1 MDSKVALPHNP
12 QLELDQ
18 SRRDDSILRVV
29 STSTTLTIFFNSGCS
44 SSGQYAMVPIS
55 SRDRMIPSVHNSPT
69 AKSKS
74 SPGVLIVTD
83 RLSPLTR
90 ISSGSSITTSSSTR
104 CDCVSSTFTT
114 DTRLESRMDVHY
126 TQAALPLTY
135 KGDAVMSNAAKSDLK
150 VGQKAP
156 DFTVL
161 NDKGEKVK
169 LSDFKGKKV
178 VLYFYPKDDTPGC
191 TKEACAFR
199 DGIAEIKKQG
209 GEVIGVSVDS
219 IDSHKKFKNKFDLN
233 FPLLADTDKKM
244 VEAYGTWKEKSMY
257 GRKYMGTERTTFIID
272 EQGKISHIFPKVKV
286 VEHYDEVLAALKE

>member
-1 MDSKVALPHNP
+1 
-12 QLELDQ
+12 
-18 SRRDDSILRVV
+18 
-29 STSTTLTIFFNSGCS
+29 
-44 SSGQYAMVPIS
+44 
-55 SRDRMIPSVHNSPT
+55 
-69 AKSKS
+69 
-74 SPGVLIVTD
+74 
-83 RLSPLTR
+83 
-90 ISSGSSITTSSSTR
+90 
-104 CDCVSSTFTT
+104 
-114 DTRLESRMDVHY
+114 
-126 TQAALPLTY
+126 
-135 KGDAVMSNAAKSDLK
+135 MSNAAKSDLK

-286 VEHYDEVLAALKE
+286 DEHYDEVLQALNE